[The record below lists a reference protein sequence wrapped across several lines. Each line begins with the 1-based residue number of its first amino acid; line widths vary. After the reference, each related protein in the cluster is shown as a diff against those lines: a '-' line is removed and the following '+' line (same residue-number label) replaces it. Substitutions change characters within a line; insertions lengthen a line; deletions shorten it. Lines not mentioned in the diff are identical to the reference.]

1 MFLVCVCEVSR
12 EVDRRCPLVYDVN
25 KCETDKYVTVVI
37 LRVMGGVLLMG

>member
-12 EVDRRCPLVYDVN
+12 EVDRRPLVYDVN
-25 KCETDKYVTVVI
+25 KCETDKYVTVVT